1 MQRSVLVVDDDESI
15 LEFVEEA
22 LTDEGYKV
30 FTAVN
35 GSVALEMLKTLTEKF
50 CLVLL
55 DIKMP
60 IMDGYRFLETYC
72 LEFQEPAPIIAFSA
86 NAKLDGNAYCIK
98 DFLQKPFDLD
108 HLLNLVEKYS
118 ADIA

>member
-1 MQRSVLVVDDDESI
+1 MSRWVLVIDDEPSI
-15 LEFVEEA
+15 LEFVADA

-35 GSVALEMLKTLTEKF
+35 GLEALEILRGLEDTL

-55 DIKMP
+55 DMKMP
-60 IMDGYRFLETYC
+60 VLDGYGFLETYC
-72 LEFQEPAPIIAFSA
+72 QEIEEPAPIIAFSA

-98 DFLQKPFDLD
+98 EFLLKPFDLND
-108 HLLNLVEKYS
+108 LLNLVEKYS
-118 ADIA
+118 VDTM